1 MLNRKI
7 HPRIFAW
14 LSFCLSLLF
23 FLLIFSEVFIIKY
36 LVRRGNDALLN
47 RLLSTIA
54 LSFLASMVLS
64 LVFGI
69 IAFWKGNREMLSGT
83 EKRLARGGLLISGVF
98 FLCFVPGFFLPR
110 RAKTPVAIYCTNEL
124 KTACIALAIYH
135 LDHKVFPA
143 PSEWEEVVDGEVP
156 KETRKKDLATLERE
170 CPGHH
175 YVYFWPKVP
184 DSNLK
189 NHHIPLLADAEPYHK
204 GKHLVVFVDGKVEPL
219 TPEELKALIPK

>member
-36 LVRRGNDALLN
+36 LVRRGSDAFLN
-47 RLLSTIA
+47 TLLSVIA

-64 LVFGI
+64 LVSGI
-69 IAFWKGNREMLSGT
+69 VAFWKGNREMLSGT

-98 FLCFVPGFFLPR
+98 CLCFVPGFFLPR
-110 RAKTPVAIYCTNEL
+110 RAKTPVTIYCTNEL
-124 KTACIALAIYH
+124 KTAAIALAIYH
-135 LDHKVFPA
+135 LDHNVFPA

-156 KETRKKDLATLERE
+156 KETRKKDLEKLEKE

-175 YVYFWPKVP
+175 YVYWQPKTP
-184 DSNLK
+184 LEDRNNK
-189 NHHIPLLADAEPYHK
+189 HIPLLADAEPYHK
-204 GKHLVVFVDGKVEPL
+204 GKHLVVFLDGKVESL
-219 TPEELKALIPK
+219 TPEELKAIIPK